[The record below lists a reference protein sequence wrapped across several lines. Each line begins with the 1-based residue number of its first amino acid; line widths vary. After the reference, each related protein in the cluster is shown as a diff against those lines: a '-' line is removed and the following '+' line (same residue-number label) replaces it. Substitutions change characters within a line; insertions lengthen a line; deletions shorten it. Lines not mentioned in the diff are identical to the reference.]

1 MFLTKKCL
9 SFLNSCEN
17 ANPVNDEMC
26 DSTGK
31 DNYEMKFHGGGNLL
45 KFRAQ
50 VAVLLHHKMSS

>member
-1 MFLTKKCL
+1 MFATTKCL
-9 SFLNSCEN
+9 GLFNYYDN
-17 ANPVNDEMC
+17 ANPINDEMH

-31 DNYEMKFHGGGNLL
+31 SNYEMKFRGGGNLL